1 MHDPAKLARPLAL
14 LLARSPAAF
23 AGARACTRSCAA
35 ARSRATWS
43 AQVCE
48 AGARAL
54 GWSVAMRSGGRSAHA
69 PSVLLGTS
77 QTLGDE
83 LPLLLPL
90 TRSLSASQPAR
101 QPSRPLSSRSS
112 VTPPLSIPLRPGL
125 APSRAR
131 TTRPTPLGSTSP
143 VHSTVLALALALLL
157 ALPPRPL
164 AHARPSSRRPFTR
177 RRVVRLD
184 PAHRPPP
191 PALHHERAQPREQ
204 QHDQPVRRR
213 PLRRPRQPSRPALAL
228 WRRPPARPNQLDQP
242 RRRVHA
248 RHGQGAGH
256 GHARRPSRMGPSPP
270 PSRQRAARTAH
281 PG

>member
-1 MHDPAKLARPLAL
+1 MERAGLRGRGASTWLVGRDEERGPQRARAVRSSGHEPDSRRRAPFAPPPHTLAL
-14 LLARSPAAF
+14 R
-23 AGARACTRSCAA
+23 
-35 ARSRATWS
+35 
-43 AQVCE
+43 
-48 AGARAL
+48 
-54 GWSVAMRSGGRSAHA
+54 
-69 PSVLLGTS
+69 
-77 QTLGDE
+77 
-83 LPLLLPL
+83 
-90 TRSLSASQPAR
+90 QPAR
-101 QPSRPLSSRSS
+101 PPALATPLEPVLCRPSTLDRVGRSS
-112 VTPPLSIPLRPGL
+112 TSAPPCPNPLRPGL

-131 TTRPTPLGSTSP
+131 ATRPTPPGSTSP
-143 VHSTVLALALALLL
+143 VHPTALALALP
-157 ALPPRPL
+157 APPRPRPRTL
-164 AHARPSSRRPFTR
+164 AHARPPSRRPFTR

-228 WRRPPARPNQLDQP
+228 RRRPPARPNQLDQP

-248 RHGQGAGH
+248 RDGQGAGH

>member
-1 MHDPAKLARPLAL
+1 MRTRRPFFWARARLSATSSL
-14 LLARSPAAF
+14 CSSLSHARSPPASPPASPRDPSR
-23 AGARACTRSCAA
+23 AGPLSPLHS
-35 ARSRATWS
+35 RSR
-43 AQVCE
+43 
-48 AGARAL
+48 R
-54 GWSVAMRSGGRSAHA
+54 GRSSTSA
-69 PSVLLGTS
+69 PPCPT
-77 QTLGDE
+77 
-83 LPLLLPL
+83 
-90 TRSLSASQPAR
+90 
-101 QPSRPLSSRSS
+101 
-112 VTPPLSIPLRPGL
+112 PLRPGL